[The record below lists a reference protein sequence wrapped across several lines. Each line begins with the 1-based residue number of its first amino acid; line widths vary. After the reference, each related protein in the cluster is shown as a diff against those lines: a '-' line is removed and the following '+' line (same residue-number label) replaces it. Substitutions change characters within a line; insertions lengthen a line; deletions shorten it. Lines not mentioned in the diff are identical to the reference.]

1 MKLEGRVALVTGAGS
16 GIGRAI
22 ATLFARGGA
31 RVIVNDLDR
40 DSAEATVRAMA
51 APNEQ
56 VYVQQAD
63 VSDRAQV
70 RAMFAEV
77 TKRFGSLDILVNN
90 AGIAE
95 TGDRREEVNKK
106 GEAQLRE
113 LMTGGKI
120 QSHWDVILSLSDE
133 EWQRMI
139 AVHLSDTSSAR
150 ARRSS

>member
-22 ATLFARGGA
+22 ATLFAREGA

-120 QSHWDVILSLSDE
+120 QSHGDVTLSLSDE